1 MFRNSHAYIVAQSD
15 MALFDG
21 MVLASFV
28 TQVRGIM
35 FYDFGCLGL
44 AMGKVLS
51 SLGDQTTLLLR
62 CEACAGSYLLG
73 HLEAPMG
80 TRLSSMM

>member
-28 TQVRGIM
+28 TQVRGMQKFNFVMPI
-35 FYDFGCLGL
+35 
-44 AMGKVLS
+44 
-51 SLGDQTTLLLR
+51 LLNDDI
-62 CEACAGSYLLG
+62 
-73 HLEAPMG
+73 
-80 TRLSSMM
+80 